1 MPELAEVEKT
11 KVAGFVDKRGSKGNK
26 ARIEKDEQ
34 ELKELLAE
42 REGKGIQTE
51 ETQESQTASTAET
64 KEKDRVSTEA
74 IGKEEESF
82 KKRYGDVRRHL
93 ATKEKEFNAR
103 IQELETQLSKAT
115 KNELVLPKSEEE
127 IAEWTKKY
135 PDVAAIVETIADK
148 KLKLGLPT

>member
-1 MPELAEVEKT
+1 MPELEQVEKT
-11 KVAGFVDKRGSKGNK
+11 KVAGFVDRRGSKGNK

-64 KEKDRVSTEA
+64 KEKDGVSTEA

-127 IAEWTKKY
+127 IA
-135 PDVAAIVETIADK
+135 
-148 KLKLGLPT
+148 